1 MLKYYF
7 CGMERYAVID
17 VETTGLS
24 PKVERLTEIAIV
36 IFENGHIVDEYSSL
50 INPEKSIPYHIT
62 QLTGINNQ
70 MVQNAPFFYEIAKKI
85 VELTESCTFVAHNA
99 SFDYRFIQA
108 EFARYGYDYQRKIV
122 DTVKLARKM
131 MPGFSSY
138 GLGNLCNQ
146 LGIKIENRHRALG
159 DALATVEVL
168 KRILNIESN
177 GQDVTVKGLHTHL
190 DKKVLESL
198 PQKIGVYYFFNDKSE
213 LIYIGKSNNIHSR
226 VYSHLNNTATRK
238 AMELREKICS
248 VDYELCG
255 SELVA
260 LLMESA
266 EIKKHLP
273 IYNRAQRRTNFQWG
287 IFEDTDAQG
296 YRSLMVYKTS
306 ERNDV
311 PLNVFTSKLSAI
323 SDLERWT
330 ELHGLCQKINGL
342 YQSAGA
348 CFHYGIKQCQ
358 GACIGEES
366 AESYNLRVDSL
377 LNIFQYENANMLIIE
392 PGRTDDEKSLVLIE
406 SNVYRGFGFVSV
418 NELSQSVDV
427 IKSFVKPYTDNKDV
441 AAIIRGFLRH
451 KSPEA
456 LITF

>member
-418 NELSQSVDV
+418 DELSQSVDV

>member
-1 MLKYYF
+1 
-7 CGMERYAVID
+7 
-17 VETTGLS
+17 
-24 PKVERLTEIAIV
+24 
-36 IFENGHIVDEYSSL
+36 
-50 INPEKSIPYHIT
+50 
-62 QLTGINNQ
+62 
-70 MVQNAPFFYEIAKKI
+70 
-85 VELTESCTFVAHNA
+85 
-99 SFDYRFIQA
+99 
-108 EFARYGYDYQRKIV
+108 
-122 DTVKLARKM
+122 
-131 MPGFSSY
+131 
-138 GLGNLCNQ
+138 
-146 LGIKIENRHRALG
+146 
-159 DALATVEVL
+159 
-168 KRILNIESN
+168 
-177 GQDVTVKGLHTHL
+177 
-190 DKKVLESL
+190 
-198 PQKIGVYYFFNDKSE
+198 
-213 LIYIGKSNNIHSR
+213 
-226 VYSHLNNTATRK
+226 
-238 AMELREKICS
+238 MELREKICS

-418 NELSQSVDV
+418 DELSQSVDV

>member
-1 MLKYYF
+1 LLKYYF

-418 NELSQSVDV
+418 DELSQSVDV